1 MTTNSRSRSSAQPPE
16 HLFGTAL
23 ADAALPAIAG
33 SAIRGGS
40 LLGRSILAS
49 RAADGAADPAA
60 ALAGTRPDALRELAR
75 TLAQRPLADDDTALA
90 LALYDR
96 ARELDPSGGPDL
108 HRALHFRLAVWK
120 AASQGTGFLEQ
131 DHRVARLL
139 ESAPEDHAAAYAAE
153 AARGDEQAW
162 FTAFR
167 RFAGWDD
174 VVLADDDAAL
184 PLLDRLRAA
193 PGVPGTVDGPL
204 ISVVMT
210 SHRPGPELITA
221 VRSLMDQSWRNWEL
235 LLVDDASGPD
245 HDPILRQAAALDG
258 RVSLLAQTANGGTY
272 RARNRALAK
281 AEGEFTAGL
290 DSDDWAHPRWLE
302 TLAAPLLADDGAV
315 MAASIG
321 IRATGD
327 LRLFTGP
334 AQSLAKLFSTPI
346 LFRTRPVREKLG
358 YFDVTRKGADTEF
371 RLRLQKT
378 FGARRWVRL
387 EAKHTVVRQS
397 PTSLSGG
404 EVGEGWMHPLRAAYE
419 AGFHHWHR
427 QIQAKRA
434 KPYLADAALD
444 RPFPAPGPLLG
455 AKRTTVADRV
465 YIGDWR
471 YDGPQQRAML
481 ARLEDDAAAGVKV
494 AIAHYESWTAIADR
508 YVPVGNAAV
517 RRAAAAGAEWVD
529 LREIRAEGALAAD
542 EAIAAAV
549 AFDFPD
555 AGIGPIEVM
564 PLAAEEPKAPVGRTS
579 PARAAAG
586 RARSLAGRLKRLP
599 RKLLRGKKAALR
611 RGLGKA
617 AGKLRVLRARV
628 RPTEQDLLG
637 VPTAEQRRS
646 LALWTD
652 RLNVGW
658 SAEARAHLGGL
669 ARSEAELPALRIAA
683 MEALVDWHEAD
694 DRAERRHLELDVVI
708 VSNFHLPG
716 GSSSSN
722 AEEIQAFRRAGLK
735 VGLLH
740 YPIYDWPLVRPV
752 NDKIQRLLEDD
763 GVEWITAH
771 DRVDCDLA
779 IVRFPRI
786 MMRPMDDL
794 PDLRPRRTVLVVN
807 QTPWHYYGPKLG
819 RRLTW
824 DVRSVHRN
832 LTDWLGEHTWYPQGP
847 VVREALLHD
856 HAEEIEGIDLSPDYW
871 YAVLDAAQW
880 RREGRRPGAG
890 PIRIGRHTRD
900 HAHKWPETPEQILA
914 CYPGSEDFEVH
925 VLGGANAAKALLRRL
940 PENWTVLPFGSV
952 QPRDFLHR
960 MDVLVFFI
968 ADSSEEAFGRTP
980 LEAMA
985 VGLPCVLPRS
995 FEPLFGDGAV
1005 YCEPEEVEARV
1016 RELMDDPE
1024 LYAAQSARAVDRVER
1039 HYSYDALLDRVAT
1052 LGVRVPTAA
1061 DLR

>member
-1 MTTNSRSRSSAQPPE
+1 MTTNSRTRPSVQPPA
-16 HLFGTAL
+16 HRFGPAL
-23 ADAALPAIAG
+23 AGAALPAIAG

-40 LLGRSILAS
+40 RLGRSILAS
-49 RAADGAADPAA
+49 RAAEGAVEPAEA
-60 ALAGTRPDALRELAR
+60 ITGTRPEALRELAR
-75 TLAQRPLADDDTALA
+75 ALAQRPLAERDADLA
-90 LALYDR
+90 LGLYDR
-96 ARELDPSGGPDL
+96 AREFDPSGGSEQ
-108 HRALHFRLAVWK
+108 HRALHFRLAVAQLGADG
-120 AASQGTGFLEQ
+120 AAE
-131 DHRVARLL
+131 RIERLL
-139 ESAPEDHAAAYAAE
+139 ATAPDDHAAAYAAE
-153 AARGDEQAW
+153 AAHPARGGDEQTW
-162 FTAFR
+162 FAAFR
-167 RFAGWDD
+167 RFADWED
-174 VVLADDDAAL
+174 VELAGEPGL

-193 PGVPGTVDGPL
+193 PGVAGTVDGPL
-204 ISVVMT
+204 VSVIMT
-210 SHRPGPELITA
+210 SYRPGPELLTA
-221 VRSLMDQSWRNWEL
+221 VRSLVDQSWRNWEL
-235 LLVDDASGPD
+235 LLVDDASGPE
-245 HDPILRQAAALDG
+245 HEQVLQEAAALDS
-258 RVSLLAQTANGGTY
+258 RVTRYTQSVNGGTY
-272 RARNRALAK
+272 RARNSALAK
-281 AEGEFTAGL
+281 AKGEFTAGL

-302 TLAAPLLADDGAV
+302 ALAAPLLADDAAV
-315 MAASIG
+315 MSAGHS
-321 IRATGD
+321 IRATAD
-327 LRLFTGP
+327 LHLFTGP
-334 AQSLAKLFSTPI
+334 AQSLAKIFSTPI

-358 YFDVTRKGADTEF
+358 YYDVTRKGADTEF

-378 FGARRWVRL
+378 FGSRRWVRS
-387 EAKHTVVRQS
+387 EARHTVVRQS

-419 AGFHHWHR
+419 AGFHRWHKD
-427 QIQAKRA
+427 IQAKRA
-434 KPYLADAALD
+434 KPYLPDAAPQ
-444 RPFPAPGPLLG
+444 RPFPAPAPLLG
-455 AKRTTVADRV
+455 AKRTTVVERV
-465 YIGDWR
+465 FIGDWR
-471 YDGPQQRAML
+471 EHGPQQRAML
-481 ARLEDDAAAGVKV
+481 AELERDAAAGVKV
-494 AIAHYESWTAIADR
+494 AIAHYESWAAVADG
-508 YVPVGNAAV
+508 YVPVGREAV

-529 LREIRAEGALAAD
+529 LREIRSDRALAAD
-542 EAIAAAV
+542 EAIAAAI

-555 AGIGPIEVM
+555 AGIGPVEVM
-564 PLAAEEPKAPVGRTS
+564 PPAPEEPQRPAERTS
-579 PARAAAG
+579 LDGGAAG
-586 RARSLAGRLKRLP
+586 RARALAGRLKRLP
-599 RKLLRGKKAALR
+599 RRLLRGKKAALR

-617 AGKLRVLRARV
+617 AGKLRVLRAKV
-628 RPTEQDLLG
+628 RPTERDLLG

-658 SAEARAHLGGL
+658 SVEARAHLGGL
-669 ARSEAELPALRIAA
+669 ARSEAEIPALRIAA
-683 MEALVDWHEAD
+683 LEALTDWHDAD
-694 DRAERRHLELDVVI
+694 DRAQRRDLELDVVI

-722 AEEIQAFRRAGLK
+722 AEEIQAFRRAGLR

-740 YPIYDWPLVRPV
+740 YPVYDWPLVRPV

-794 PDLRPRRTVLVVN
+794 PELRPRRTVLVVN
-807 QTPWHYYGPKLG
+807 QTPWHYYGPKQG

-824 DVRSVHRN
+824 DVRTVHRN

-847 VVREALLHD
+847 VVREALLAD
-856 HAEEIEGIDLSPDYW
+856 HADEIDGIDLSPEYW
-871 YAVLDAAQW
+871 YAVLDAGQW
-880 RREGRRPGAG
+880 RRDGRRPGAG

-914 CYPGSEDFEVH
+914 CYPTSDDFEIH

-952 QPRDFLHR
+952 PPRDFLHR

-1005 YCEPEEVEARV
+1005 YCEPAEVEARV
-1016 RELMDDPE
+1016 RELMNDPDR
-1024 LYAAQSARAVDRVER
+1024 YAAQSARAVARVER
-1039 HYSYDALLDRVAT
+1039 HYSYDALLERVAS
-1052 LGVRVPTAA
+1052 LGVRLPAPA
-1061 DLR
+1061 EAR